1 MWQKSIRLAKTSQN
15 KSKHLLFYSLN
26 CSRGWGKIEGQ
37 ELSNSSLRVFF
48 LDVFIQ
54 HLAKTEHRDQKI
66 STALLGIIHFCNRS
80 PSFHPNQ
87 MVLQPLGREYS
98 AKQKKCEFAAAS
110 STAKGSLTDETLPSQ
125 LLQALCSQP
134 VQHLPDTHERLLD
147 ADGLSKGV
155 IRHHWNTH
163 QRSLCH

>member
-1 MWQKSIRLAKTSQN
+1 
-15 KSKHLLFYSLN
+15 
-26 CSRGWGKIEGQ
+26 
-37 ELSNSSLRVFF
+37 
-48 LDVFIQ
+48 
-54 HLAKTEHRDQKI
+54 
-66 STALLGIIHFCNRS
+66 
-80 PSFHPNQ
+80 

-125 LLQALCSQP
+125 LLQALCSRP